1 MSHSTKLALGGGGGG
16 TLDRLTA
23 NVGLPAVPD
32 GDHNINI
39 VGTGVIQTIVDPL
52 APNTIRIESSQVAAT
67 FDCDTGSA
75 VPAAGAIDII
85 GTIAQI
91 ETTGF
96 GSTVQLALADNINIV
111 GTLDTG
117 SDIKGGGSL
126 KVIDDIITATGDIS
140 APLGNATIGGNIT
153 ASDLDITGAATIAG
167 PLQLSW
173 LLHGVLRV
181 DNDGIVTSSDGENGQ
196 LLIGSSTGPSQWRN
210 LTPGTGIQ
218 IIEDA
223 NSITLSVTDILART
237 YATDVGNALPAASI
251 LTIHGGRDIHTSGA
265 GSIVTVELDENIT
278 PTTVTATTISALGTI
293 QAVQA
298 TITGILNAGSL
309 VTTTVN
315 VSGAITCD
323 NLSAASDII
332 AGNDLTVNHDA
343 TVGGDLEVTGDIIGH
358 EDAVI
363 PGDLRLSGH
372 TDGVLITNTTGFIDA
387 SNGSP
392 TGTNGQILIS
402 GGARPTWH
410 ALESDDGSVAITYPG
425 DNRINLRAAGATPSV
440 LFNMVMRNTVSWAAN
455 NVEVFYDMGKKLALT
470 ILRDTAAA
478 CYPGDGIDQAAYFNP
493 PYNGYYLIKAQIT
506 VRKTAYWEC
515 KNAVILIEDY
525 TIGHFVLDNRQYL
538 ASAFNGAGTTT
549 DPYTATLSITG
560 IVHLTPGHH
569 YGVRTYLHTRS
580 DAISQHYT
588 LGSVYDGIYTDSM
601 SNFQGFLVYRL

>member
-16 TLDRLTA
+16 TLNTLTA
-23 NVGLPAVPD
+23 NIGLPAVPD
-32 GDHNINI
+32 DANNINI

-52 APNTIRIESSQVAAT
+52 APNTIRIESSDVAAT

-75 VPAAGAIDII
+75 VPVAGAIDII

-111 GTLDTG
+111 GTLETG
-117 SDIKGGGSL
+117 GDVTGGGSL
-126 KVIDDIITATGDIS
+126 TVTDDIIAATGDIS

-181 DNDGIVTSSDGENGQ
+181 DDAGIVTSSDGENGQ
-196 LLIGSSTGPSQWRN
+196 LLIGSSTGPSQWRS
-210 LTPGTGIQ
+210 LTPGYGIQ
-218 IIEDA
+218 IIEA
-223 NSITLSVTDILART
+223 ENSITLST
-237 YATDVGNALPAASI
+237 TDVIARNYNTNGGSAVPDGNTLNILGRTNLVTTALGNSVFVATLP
-251 LTIHGGRDIHTSGA
+251 D
-265 GSIVTVELDENIT
+265 VVF
-278 PTTVTATTISALGTI
+278 TTVQATTITGTDLI
-293 QAVQA
+293 QAA
-298 TITGILNAGSL
+298 YGNIAGTLNAGSL

-323 NLSAASDII
+323 SLTAAANVIV
-332 AGNDLTVNHDA
+332 GNDLTVNHDA

-372 TDGVLITNTTGFIDA
+372 PDGVLITDTTGFIDA

-425 DNRINLRAAGATPSV
+425 DNRINLRSVGGVPSPAYTYAFKAVYSGTKVITLNTDEYIPADSVAIGDQGYDANPGAHGVNLGDPFIFRAPSAGLYSFTANFFILFTGAPIAPTSIYEAFV
-440 LFNMVMRNTVSWAAN
+440 LFNQDDDINRLVRLHLPIIATFAGTAPTR
-455 NVEVFYDMGKKLALT
+455 LALSLAHT
-470 ILRDTAAA
+470 TNLYLFEGTQVKIGFRLKGYKSSSNVIRLTH
-478 CYPGDGIDQAAYFNP
+478 GDFAHQRMTY
-493 PYNGYYLIKAQIT
+493 
-506 VRKTAYWEC
+506 
-515 KNAVILIEDY
+515 
-525 TIGHFVLDNRQYL
+525 
-538 ASAFNGAGTTT
+538 
-549 DPYTATLSITG
+549 ITG
-560 IVHLTPGHH
+560 YKI
-569 YGVRTYLHTRS
+569 
-580 DAISQHYT
+580 A
-588 LGSVYDGIYTDSM
+588 
-601 SNFQGFLVYRL
+601 